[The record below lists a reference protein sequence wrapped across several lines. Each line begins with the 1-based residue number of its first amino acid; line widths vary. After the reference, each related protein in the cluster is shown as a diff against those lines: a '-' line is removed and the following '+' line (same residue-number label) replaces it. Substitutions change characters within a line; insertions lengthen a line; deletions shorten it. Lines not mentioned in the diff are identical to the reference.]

1 MKPVFAAL
9 ALLATFAFSAVAE
22 DVDVSAIGG
31 TFQRVFPEIQIR
43 RPIVVTHD
51 GVSKDRIYIA
61 SQYGKVF
68 VIKDDENAEDSEVFM
83 DIEDRVV
90 YNDKQNEEGFLGM
103 AFHPKFKDNGQVF
116 VYYTSKK
123 EPQLSHVSRF
133 RAGQDGKVDASTE
146 EVVMSIKQP
155 YWNHNG
161 GHIVF
166 GPDGFLYIALGDGGA
181 GGDPLKNGQNLS
193 TLLGSLLR
201 IDVDS
206 KSDNRNY
213 SIPKDNPFVG
223 KKDVAQEIYAYGIRN
238 IWGISFDTKTG
249 HLWVADVGQ
258 NLWEE
263 INIIVKGGNFGWNL
277 REGWHKF
284 ENGSDPRPDLIEPI
298 WEYPHDLKQGGSQGG
313 QWGKSITGGFVYR
326 GAALKHLDGYYV
338 YGDYVSGGGWALKY
352 DWKAKKTVENRSLV
366 SSKLP
371 VMAFGQDANGEL
383 YYTTPI
389 GAIYKLRASE

>member
-1 MKPVFAAL
+1 MKPIFAAL
-9 ALLATFAFSAVAE
+9 ALLATFSFSAVAE

-31 TFQRVFPEIQIR
+31 TFQRVFPEIQVR

-103 AFHPKFKDNGQVF
+103 AFHPKFKVNGQVF
-116 VYYTSKK
+116 VYYTSTK
-123 EPQLSHVSRF
+123 EPQLSHISRF

-181 GGDPLKNGQNLS
+181 GGDPLKSGQNLS

-298 WEYPHDLKQGGSQGG
+298 WEYPHELKQGGSQGG

-338 YGDYVSGGGWALKY
+338 YGDYVSGGVWALKY

-389 GAIYKLRASE
+389 GAIYKLKAGE

>member
-1 MKPVFAAL
+1 MKPIFAAL
-9 ALLATFAFSAVAE
+9 ALLATFSFSAVAE

-31 TFQRVFPEIQIR
+31 TFQRVFPEIQVR

-103 AFHPKFKDNGQVF
+103 AFHPKFKVNGQVF
-116 VYYTSKK
+116 VYYTSTK
-123 EPQLSHVSRF
+123 EPQLSHISRF

-181 GGDPLKNGQNLS
+181 GGDPLKSGQNLS

-298 WEYPHDLKQGGSQGG
+298 WEYPHELKQGGSQGG

-338 YGDYVSGGGWALKY
+338 YGDYVSGGVWALKY

-371 VMAFGQDANGEL
+371 VMAFGEDANGEL

-389 GAIYKLRASE
+389 GAIYKLKAGE

>member
-1 MKPVFAAL
+1 MKPIFAAL
-9 ALLATFAFSAVAE
+9 ALLATFSFSAVAE

-31 TFQRVFPEIQIR
+31 TFQRVFPEIQVR

-103 AFHPKFKDNGQVF
+103 AFHPKFKVNGQVF
-116 VYYTSKK
+116 VYYTSTK
-123 EPQLSHVSRF
+123 EPQLSHISRF

-181 GGDPLKNGQNLS
+181 GGDPLKSGQNLS

-298 WEYPHDLKQGGSQGG
+298 WEYPHELKQGGSQGG

-338 YGDYVSGGGWALKY
+338 YGDYVSGGVWALKY

-366 SSKLP
+366 NSKLP

-389 GAIYKLRASE
+389 GAIYKLKAGE